1 MVSSTTAA
9 VTAAPDISAAPAQEA
24 DIFSAI
30 ERLADLRAKGIL
42 TDEEFA
48 QKKSEL
54 LGRL

>member
-1 MVSSTTAA
+1 MGSRYNA
-9 VTAAPDISAAPAQEA
+9 VTGAPDGSAAPAQEA

-30 ERLADLRAKGIL
+30 ERLGDLRAKGIL
-42 TDEEFA
+42 TDEEFT